1 MLRPCLCSGSVSYVH
16 LSCLNQW
23 RATSTAA
30 YFKCSV
36 CRCDYNIKRTLWA
49 ELLMQESVVLLIA
62 VMMVIAL
69 CFALGLAASAVLY
82 YAALPYDPVRQL
94 LELMR
99 VDRYW
104 MRCLLSSRVPHH
116 GVPQLHGGT
125 DFAQALAAIYSNSNE
140 GFNEKIRSVVRLVR
154 SPLPMQYFLCHPYTA
169 SALNVFLLGAIPV
182 GCLGFFGYFL
192 GT

>member
-1 MLRPCLCSGSVSYVH
+1 VH

-36 CRCDYNIKRTLWA
+36 CRYDYNIKRTLWA
-49 ELLMQESVVLLIA
+49 ELLMQESVVLLLA
-62 VMMVIAL
+62 VLMVLAL

-82 YAALPYDPVRQL
+82 YTELPYDPVRQV

-104 MRCLLSSRVPHH
+104 MRCLLSSRVPHR
-116 GVPQLHGGT
+116 GVPQLHGGN
-125 DFAQALAAIYSNSNE
+125 DFAQARSAIYSNSNE
-140 GFNEKIRSVVRLVR
+140 GFNEKLRSVIRLLR

-192 GT
+192 GTNTKTSFQ